1 MAWSGWSK
9 PPFTEYPSFVQAW
22 ACLKLVSRAK
32 QSLPVISLEIPVRPS
47 VVDKNQTLGNL
58 AQSATKEGAN
68 PQTSTNAEKM
78 IEQQAKQPLEDRTW
92 METEVFTAAAKRN
105 NREKA
110 RGSKYRK
117 SRKSEQT
124 ALETVTLLEL
134 EKRRITQVVHWNWKR
149 EASVVYI
156 DRPQWKR
163 NYVGAVQ
170 VQQIDWR
177 DK

>member
-1 MAWSGWSK
+1 MSK
-9 PPFTEYPSFVQAW
+9 LRSSLSLFKVG
-22 ACLKLVSRAK
+22 LVERSRAYRSFRLK
-32 QSLPVISLEIPVRPS
+32 FLSVRPS
-47 VVDKNQTLGNL
+47 WTKIKPSEIWRKCNQRRREPANL
-58 AQSATKEGAN
+58 YLPMPKRWTTCKATPK
-68 PQTSTNAEKM
+68 
-78 IEQQAKQPLEDRTW
+78 IDRTW

-124 ALETVTLLEL
+124 ALETVTLLKL

-156 DRPQWKR
+156 DRPQWKLCR
-163 NYVGAVQ
+163 YSTSATDRLER
-170 VQQIDWR
+170 QIIST
-177 DK
+177 

>member
-1 MAWSGWSK
+1 MYPSFDQAWAC
-9 PPFTEYPSFVQAW
+9 PSFVQAW
-22 ACLKLVSRAK
+22 ACLNLVSRAK
-32 QSLPVISLEIPVRPS
+32 QSLNTGHFAWNSCPS

-58 AQSATKEGAN
+58 AQVTKDRRREPAN
-68 PQTSTNAEKM
+68 LYQCRKDDWTTSK
-78 IEQQAKQPLEDRTW
+78 AKDRTW

-110 RGSKYRK
+110 RWSKYRK
-117 SRKSEQT
+117 SWKSEQT

-134 EKRRITQVVHWNWKR
+134 EKRRITQVVHWNCKR

-163 NYVGAVQ
+163 IYVGAVQ

>member
-1 MAWSGWSK
+1 MRLAAL
-9 PPFTEYPSFVQAW
+9 TTRYPSFVQAW
-22 ACLKLVSRAK
+22 ACLKLLVSRAK

-47 VVDKNQTLGNL
+47 WTKIKPSEIWRKCNQRRREPANL
-58 AQSATKEGAN
+58 I
-68 PQTSTNAEKM
+68 STNAEKM

-110 RGSKYRK
+110 RWKSKYRK

-156 DRPQWKR
+156 DRPQWKLCR
-163 NYVGAVQ
+163 YSTSATDRLER
-170 VQQIDWR
+170 QIIST
-177 DK
+177 